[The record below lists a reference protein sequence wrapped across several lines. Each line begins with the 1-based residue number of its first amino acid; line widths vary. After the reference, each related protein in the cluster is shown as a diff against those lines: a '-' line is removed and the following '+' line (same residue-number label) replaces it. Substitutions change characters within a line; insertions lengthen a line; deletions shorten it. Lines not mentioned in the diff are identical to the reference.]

1 MAPIRTFLFDL
12 GNVLLHFSHD
22 RMWRQLADVCECAV
36 PELQSL
42 TERHDL
48 ANEFERGRLSE
59 ADFHDRL
66 QELTDSRFGRTAFRT
81 ALADI
86 FELNTP
92 MPELLKGLRAGG
104 HRLVLLSNTNE
115 THLAWVRERFDVL
128 EFFDD
133 LVVSFRVG
141 VMKPEPEIYEAALRV
156 IECRPEECFYTDD
169 IMANIHA
176 GREFGLEA
184 ERFTDVPS
192 LVTHLHQRGVRLKNG
207 YP

>member
-22 RMWRQLADVCECAV
+22 RMWRQLADLCDFAV
-36 PELQSL
+36 PETQSL
-42 TERHDL
+42 IERHDL

-66 QELTDSRFGRTAFRT
+66 QEMTNSRFERAAFRT

-92 MPELLKGLRAGG
+92 MPDLLDRLRAEGY
-104 HRLVLLSNTNE
+104 RLILLSNTNE
-115 THLAWVRERFDVL
+115 THLAWVRERFTVL
-128 EFFDD
+128 EHFDD
-133 LVVSFRVG
+133 LVLSFRVG

-156 IECRPEECFYTDD
+156 IDCSPEECFYTDD

-176 GREFGLEA
+176 GRGFGLQA
-184 ERFTDVPS
+184 ELFTDAPS
-192 LVTHLHQRGVRLKNG
+192 LITHLNQRGVRL
-207 YP
+207 